1 MENKNYD
8 TRLNELIHASM
19 ELEDIPS
26 AELNNRLKA
35 SLYQQEAALR
45 QVTPAHSISLWFVP
59 MILNFIT
66 FSLFAVFAVLV
77 IPNPYIAKLVAGICV
92 YINIAGIFIT
102 FVGVKRGNMKETM
115 VIHVQKRGALV

>member
-45 QVTPAHSISLWFVP
+45 QVTPAHSIPLWFVP

-115 VIHVQKRGALV
+115 VIHVQKRGALA